1 MALVKFRTPTSI
13 LLRRAQLTLILA
25 ALVPT
30 ILMTL
35 TGIILLVLGEGSV
48 NIVAG
53 ILVLAFCTSALTG
66 YILGSIFLSRGAS
79 LAMVQ
84 NDFLSSV
91 SHELRT
97 PLTSIRLYIDTL
109 RQDRVTDPEERRKC
123 LAVIDQELARLD
135 GLVGKILQLS
145 RIESGRQL
153 FDEKPVFIEE
163 VVAEGLSALDAVRLG
178 SELDLEVEVDKGL
191 AVTGDRAAL
200 GQALANLLTN
210 AWKHSNAARRA
221 IRIRAHAVEKE
232 QIELTVRDNGP
243 GLSTAEQKRVFD
255 AFERGRHAID
265 RRTEGFGLG
274 LAIVRAIVRAHRGRV
289 ELSSAPGEGAEF
301 RILLPRRRAT

>member
-1 MALVKFRTPTSI
+1 MAPAKFRTPASI
-13 LLRRAQLTLILA
+13 LLRRAQITLILA

-30 ILMTL
+30 ILMTA

-48 NIVAG
+48 NVVAG

-97 PLTSIRLYIDTL
+97 PITSIRLYLDTL
-109 RQDRVTDPEERRKC
+109 RQDRVKDPEERKKC

-135 GLVGKILQLS
+135 GLVGRLLQLS

-153 FDEKPVFIEE
+153 FDEKPVFVEE
-163 VVAEGLSALDAVRLG
+163 VVAEGLSALDAMRLG
-178 SELDLEVEVDKGL
+178 SELDLEVDVDKGL
-191 AVTGDRAAL
+191 ELFGDRAAL

-210 AWKHSNAARRA
+210 AWKHSNAAHRA
-221 IRIRAHAVEKE
+221 IRVRARAVGTAEVE
-232 QIELTVRDNGP
+232 ITVRDNGP
-243 GLSTAEQKRVFD
+243 GLPAGEHKRIFD
-255 AFERGRHAID
+255 AFERGKSAIA

-274 LAIVRAIVRAHRGRV
+274 LAIVRAIVHAHRGRV
-289 ELSSAPGEGAEF
+289 ELASAPGEGAEF
-301 RILLPRRRAT
+301 RIVLPRRTP

>member
-1 MALVKFRTPTSI
+1 MAPVQFRTPTSI

-25 ALVPT
+25 AMVPT
-30 ILMTL
+30 ILLTP
-35 TGIILLVLGEGSV
+35 TGIILLVLGEGSLTLV
-48 NIVAG
+48 GG

-79 LAMVQ
+79 LARVQ
-84 NDFLSSV
+84 NDFFSSV

-97 PLTSIRLYIDTL
+97 PLTSIRLYLDTL
-109 RQDRVTDPEERRKC
+109 RQGRVTDPADKDRC

-135 GLVGKILQLS
+135 NLVGKLLELS

-153 FDEKPVFIEE
+153 FEREPVPLDE
-163 VVAEGLSALDAVRLG
+163 VVREGLSALDAVRLG
-178 SELDLEVEVDKGL
+178 SDVDLEVEVEPGL

-210 AWKHSNAARRA
+210 AWKHASGPGRRIA
-221 IRIRAHAVEKE
+221 VRAGLRPGTDL
-232 QIELTVRDNGP
+232 IELSVRDNGP
-243 GLSTAEQKRVFD
+243 GMSTEEQRRVFEL
-255 AFERGRHAID
+255 FERGRRAVD
-265 RRTEGFGLG
+265 TRTQGFGLG

-289 ELSSAPGEGAEF
+289 ELSSAPGDGSEF
-301 RILLPRRRAT
+301 RILLPRRAP

>member
-1 MALVKFRTPTSI
+1 MALAKFRTPTSV
-13 LLRRAQLTLILA
+13 LLRRAQITLILA

-30 ILMTL
+30 ILMTA

-48 NIVAG
+48 NVVAG

-97 PLTSIRLYIDTL
+97 PLTSIRLYLDTL
-109 RQDRVTDPEERRKC
+109 RQDRVKDPAERSKC

-135 GLVGKILQLS
+135 GLVGKLLQLS

-153 FDEKPVFIEE
+153 FDERPVFLEE
-163 VVAEGLSALDAVRLG
+163 VVAEGLSALDALRLG
-178 SELDLEVEVDKGL
+178 SEVDLEVDVDKGL
-191 AVTGDRAAL
+191 EVIGDRAAL

-210 AWKHSNAARRA
+210 AWKHSDATRRA
-221 IRIRAHAVEKE
+221 IRVRARATGPAEVEVS
-232 QIELTVRDNGP
+232 VRDNGP
-243 GLSTAEQKRVFD
+243 GLTAAEQKRIFE
-255 AFERGRHAID
+255 AFERGKNAIA

-274 LAIVRAIVRAHRGRV
+274 LAIVRAIVHAHRGRI
-289 ELSSAPGEGAEF
+289 EIASPPGEGAEF
-301 RILLPRRRAT
+301 RIVLPRRAA

>member
-1 MALVKFRTPTSI
+1 MKFRTPTSL
-13 LLRRAQLTLILA
+13 LLRRAQITLILA

-30 ILMTL
+30 ILMTFL
-35 TGIILLVLGEGSV
+35 GIILLFLGEGSI

-97 PLTSIRLYIDTL
+97 PLTSIRLFIDTL
-109 RQDRVTDPEERRKC
+109 RQDRVRDPVEREKC
-123 LAVIDQELARLD
+123 LAIIDQELTRLD

-153 FDEKPVFIEE
+153 FDEKSVFIEE
-163 VVAEGLSALDAVRLG
+163 VVSEGLTALDALRLG
-178 SELDLEVEVDKGL
+178 ATADLEVDVEKGL
-191 AVTGDRAAL
+191 EVRGDRAAL
-200 GQALANLLTN
+200 GQAVGNLLTN

-221 IRIRAHAVEKE
+221 IRVRARAIPKD
-232 QIELTVRDNGP
+232 QIEIAVIDNGP
-243 GLSTAEQKRVFD
+243 GLSLLEQKRIFD
-255 AFERGRHAID
+255 AFLRGKRAMD
-265 RRTEGFGLG
+265 RQIEGVGLG
-274 LAIVRAIVRAHRGRV
+274 LSIVRAIVRAHRGKV
-289 ELSSAPGEGAEF
+289 EVSSTPGQGSEF
-301 RILLPRRRAT
+301 RIVLPRRSA